1 MIVLTILL
9 FILKLLS
16 VVAVVFLLFC
26 LKDLHSGGRVF
37 IRRTRPAKRRL
48 MKNYQL
54 LPWRELFRID
64 VLCLV
69 YDAGKEV
76 SYTFHETS
84 GSGYDLRDSWRFC
97 KADLKNFFG
106 LVWDWLWPILTGLA
120 VALAWFAVPETGTS
134 LWLVLVF
141 LITMLLLQVALIIW
155 WFKNGSNWREYLVF
169 AGVMI
174 IVNLAI
180 SNVVRASMALWQKSV
195 FWTSVFS
202 LLPVLI
208 LWGGLGACLINAV
221 YAYAKYFERN
231 ELKILSVIL
240 TGILAIWI
248 IIMLL
253 TNIHL

>member
-1 MIVLTILL
+1 MISILL
-9 FILKLLS
+9 FIPKLLS
-16 VVAVVFLLFC
+16 VVAVMFLLFC
-26 LKDLHSGGRVF
+26 LKELHRGGQVF
-37 IRRTRPAKRRL
+37 IRRTKPAERRL
-48 MKNYQL
+48 VKNYQL
-54 LPWRELFRID
+54 LPWRELLQID
-64 VLCLV
+64 VLCSV

-76 SYTFHETS
+76 SYTFHETY
-84 GSGYDLRDSWRFC
+84 GAGHDLKDSWRFC
-97 KADLKNFFG
+97 KADLKKFFG
-106 LVWDWLWPILTGLA
+106 LVWGWLWPILAGFA
-120 VALAWFAVPETGTS
+120 VALAWFAVSETGMS
-134 LWLVLVF
+134 LWLGLVF
-141 LITMLLLQVALIIW
+141 LIMMLLLQVALIIW

-174 IVNLAI
+174 IVNLAA

-208 LWGGLGACLINAV
+208 LWGGLGVCLINAV

-231 ELKILSVIL
+231 ELKILSMIL
-240 TGILAIWI
+240 TGILAIWL